1 MSSCHI
7 LCDFQYLFSAKN
19 KFPARDNSA
28 FAGMRNKA
36 SPIIQLSLTFLSES
50 HSREQTLPSPL
61 LLQKIRKMENGIDT
75 IDSFSF
81 AQD

>member
-19 KFPARDNSA
+19 KFSARDNSA
-28 FAGMRNKA
+28 FVGMRNKA
-36 SPIIQLSLTFLSES
+36 SPITQLSLTFLSES
-50 HSREQTLPSPL
+50 HSREQTHPSPL
-61 LLQKIRKMENGIDT
+61 LLQKIGMMENGIDT